1 MSDTFA
7 VFLLLAFLGVI
18 IIAQEYARRFS
29 EFK

>member
-7 VFLLLAFLGVI
+7 VFLLLAFLGSI
-18 IIAQEYARRFS
+18 IIVQEYARRFS